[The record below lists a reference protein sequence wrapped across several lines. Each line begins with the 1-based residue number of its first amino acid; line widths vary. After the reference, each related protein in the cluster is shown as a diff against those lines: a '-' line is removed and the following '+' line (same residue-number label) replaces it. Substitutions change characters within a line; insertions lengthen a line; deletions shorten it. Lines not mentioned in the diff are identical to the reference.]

1 MAFSLLPD
9 RVYQSIYQLDPE
21 ALAASGIRLIVADLD
36 NTISPYSVGEPT
48 KEIFAWKETLQH
60 HGISLFILS
69 NNRSPTRI
77 KKYCHQLGVPFI
89 DHAGKPRKASFLK
102 AMEQMGCRKEETIM
116 IGDQIF
122 TDVLGGNNAG
132 IPVYLVKPIRIR
144 GHLFRIL
151 RHGLEQPFI
160 LLAKWR
166 QHKQKQYPSSKR

>member
-9 RVYQSIYQLDPE
+9 RVYATIDQLDPE
-21 ALAASGIRLIVADLD
+21 TLAASGIRLMLADLD

-48 KEIFAWKETLQH
+48 EKVIAWKETLERN
-60 HGISLFILS
+60 GISLFVLS

-77 KKYCHQLGVPFI
+77 KQYCYQLGIPFI

-102 AMEQMGCRKEETIM
+102 AMEQMGCGKDETIM
-116 IGDQIF
+116 VGDQIF
-122 TDVLGGNNAG
+122 TDVLGGKNAG

-144 GHLFRIL
+144 DNFFRIL

-166 QHKQKQYPSSKR
+166 QRHQAGQK